1 MTMLYCSFSTVL
13 YTIKL
18 THFRVGFFIENNS
31 EKARN
36 YEILCVHLQYKL
48 VKQLNIRFMSKT
60 ITKAN
65 MVELI
70 MRGVRMGK
78 SNTSASE
85 QDLKKSI
92 VKLIDNY
99 ISTDQNA
106 PYWQQEVETLIS
118 EGCQL
123 LAIKTLKESTGLF
136 LREAKDAVNFYKSN
150 GYWNIDESGH
160 IQL

>member
-1 MTMLYCSFSTVL
+1 M
-13 YTIKL
+13 
-18 THFRVGFFIENNS
+18 GFFIENNS